1 MRRALLATVLG
12 LVACGGGGG
21 GGPDASGGDPDAGE
35 LPHLARCEIEAP
47 APTALAVLGTR
58 IVDGHGRTVHLR
70 GVNAG
75 GRSKFAPYAPF
86 DFDAVAVDGYAS
98 ALASYLATAQR
109 WGIDVLRVPFSWQAL
124 EPVEGQIDDAYLAR
138 LDALIDGAWQ
148 RGMWTILDFHQD
160 LYAEPFCGDGF
171 PSWTLVEPGP
181 PRHDCADWHTRY
193 ESAEVQAAFDA
204 FWTDASGVR
213 TKFRAM
219 WQRMVERYRDHP
231 GVIGYEPINEPHPGT
246 ASVPDWGAGVLT
258 PFYQDMALLIATADP
273 GALVF
278 LDTTALDGVRG
289 STSLER
295 PLGDQLVLAPHS
307 YDPLALFGDEVS
319 SEVEQR
325 LSPWATLG
333 ASWDMPVLIG
343 EMGIRAAHPDAAIHL
358 RRHLDAM
365 EALGLHGTWWEYSQS
380 ADIWNH
386 EELSLVAADGT
397 EAPMAG
403 ELARPYARAL
413 AGTRVGSS
421 YQAERRI
428 YALRYTPT
436 GDVPSEIAISSR
448 PLEELVIRGRGA
460 CYAITPRSLLVRA
473 DGGGDVELSIETR
486 HSEI

>member
-1 MRRALLATVLG
+1 MRRALLTIAL
-12 LVACGGGGG
+12 LAACGDDPFTIGG
-21 GGPDASGGDPDAGE
+21 
-35 LPHLARCEIEAP
+35 LPEAPRCEIARP
-47 APTALAVLGTR
+47 PGADVLAVSGQR
-58 IVDGHGRTVHLR
+58 IVDGAGRTVHLR

-86 DFDAVAVDGYAS
+86 DFPAGGYDA
-98 ALASYLATAQR
+98 ALAVYLDRAR
-109 WGIDVLRVPFSWQAL
+109 SWGIDVLRVPFSWQAL
-124 EPVEGQIDDAYLAR
+124 EPIEGQIDEAYLGR

-171 PSWTLVEPGP
+171 PSWTLAEPGP
-181 PRHDCADWHTRY
+181 PRHDCADWHTLY

-204 FWTDASGVR
+204 FWSDTSGVR
-213 TKFRAM
+213 TKFFAM

-246 ASVPDWGAGVLT
+246 ASVPDWGANVLT
-258 PFYQDMALLIATADP
+258 QFYQDMALLIATADP

-289 STSLER
+289 STSLAK
-295 PLGDQLVLAPHS
+295 PLGEHLVLAPHS

-319 SEVEQR
+319 AEVEQR
-325 LSPWATLG
+325 LSPWAALG

-397 EAPMAG
+397 ESDMVR
-403 ELARPYARAL
+403 ELARPYVRAL
-413 AGTRVGSS
+413 AGTVVSS
-421 YQAERRI
+421 TAASGEQV
-428 YALRYTPT
+428 ALRYTPDGTAPTEIALHQLETEGFVVGARGACVDVEAGILLVQPTGT
-436 GDVPSEIAISSR
+436 GDVEIA
-448 PLEELVIRGRGA
+448 LDRG
-460 CYAITPRSLLVRA
+460 TDA
-473 DGGGDVELSIETR
+473 D
-486 HSEI
+486 